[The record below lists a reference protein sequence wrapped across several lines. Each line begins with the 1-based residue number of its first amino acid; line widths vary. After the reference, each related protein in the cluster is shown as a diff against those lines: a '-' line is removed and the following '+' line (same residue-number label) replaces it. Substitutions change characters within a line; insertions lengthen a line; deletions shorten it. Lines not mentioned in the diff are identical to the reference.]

1 MGTQSRAEKNRG
13 SSRLRH
19 HRKSGLLRPSK
30 DQMHAIQ
37 HGYDPSPAFSH
48 GLDPL
53 QSLATVGYPEL
64 EKIEILSPTTAE
76 SYHCVYAST
85 VTYAPFVSGFSGCK
99 PV

>member
-13 SSRLRH
+13 SSRLRD

-37 HGYDPSPAFSH
+37 HGYDSNPAFSH

-53 QSLATVGYPEL
+53 LTVAGVRFAASEL
-64 EKIEILSPTTAE
+64 KTA
-76 SYHCVYAST
+76 
-85 VTYAPFVSGFSGCK
+85 
-99 PV
+99 